1 MTLGERVKTVRQN
14 AGLSQLEFAQSVSA
28 SRDMIANIE
37 ADRVTN
43 LATKKPLLQLICDE
57 YNVNS
62 DWLIYGVE
70 TSTVSSRVRKL
81 RKFYKLSTAKFAESL
96 GVTHGV
102 ISNIEL
108 ERITQWDT
116 KMPLLNLMCEKYN
129 CRREWLINGTGEM
142 LKQESQAD
150 EMCRLVKKLYS
161 SKAPSLKKDIITAVL
176 QTPDKNFDV
185 LEDMMQQI
193 LKGVASRMLKP

>member
-1 MTLGERVKTVRQN
+1 MTLGERVKAVRQN
-14 AGLSQLEFAQSVSA
+14 AGLSQPEFAQSVSA

-37 ADRVTN
+37 ADRITN
-43 LATKKPLLQLICDE
+43 LAAKKPLLQLICDE
-57 YNVNS
+57 YDVDSN
-62 DWLIYGVE
+62 WLICGTE
-70 TSTVSSRVRKL
+70 TSTIASRVRQL
-81 RKFYKLSTAKFAESL
+81 RKSAGLSQTEFAEKL
-96 GVTHGV
+96 GVTVGV

-129 CRREWLINGTGEM
+129 CRREWLLNGTGEM
-142 LKQESQAD
+142 LKQDSQAD

-161 SKAPSLKKDIITAVL
+161 SKASSLKKDIITAVL

-193 LKGVASRMLKP
+193 LKGVATRMLKP